1 MEYTY
6 HVKQFMNQSLWQNK
20 NIIITGASSGIGEA
34 LLNALSGIPCRIFTL
49 DRNPKTQA
57 TRTTAE
63 VIPLLCDITK
73 ESDLQAA
80 SEKILSMTDS
90 VDFLF
95 NNAGITAHG
104 RFDKTDI
111 SVFRKTFEVNF
122 FGNIHLTLL
131 LVGALK
137 KARGMVMV
145 TSTVSGMYGI
155 PGRAAYSSSKAAL
168 HAVYESLRIELSEF
182 GVRSIIFCPPYT
194 RTALRTS
201 GLDASGNALNEEQ
214 AKGKIKT
221 PEEVAESMI
230 EAAENPNS
238 RLVIIDKSGFFVKWM
253 RVIAPSFLE
262 RILFKKLYH
271 DFH

>member
-1 MEYTY
+1 MKAE
-6 HVKQFMNQSLWQNK
+6 HWQKK

-34 LLNALSGIPCRIFTL
+34 LFLKLASYPCRIFTL
-49 DRNPKTQA
+49 DR
-57 TRTTAE
+57 TAKQPPSGLKAE
-63 VIPLLCDITK
+63 IIPITCDLANGEQLK
-73 ESDLQAA
+73 SAA
-80 SEKILSMTDS
+80 SKILSITDNI
-90 VDFLF
+90 DYLF

-131 LVGALK
+131 LVEALK
-137 KARGMVMV
+137 KAKGMVMV
-145 TSTVSGMYGI
+145 TSTVSGLYGI

-194 RTALRTS
+194 KTALRTS
-201 GLDASGNALNEEQ
+201 GLDASGNQLNEEQ

-221 PEEVAESMI
+221 PEEVALEMI
-230 EAAENPNS
+230 AAAEDPAS
-238 RLVIIDKSGFFVKWM
+238 KLVIIDKSGFFVKWM
-253 RVIAPSFLE
+253 RVLAPSFLE
-262 RILFKKLYH
+262 KILFKKLYH
-271 DFH
+271 DFHH

>member
-1 MEYTY
+1 
-6 HVKQFMNQSLWQNK
+6 MNQNLWQNK
-20 NIIITGASSGIGEA
+20 NIVITGASSGIGAA

-49 DRNPKTQA
+49 DRNPKQSMRA
-57 TRTTAE
+57 NAE
-63 VIPLLCDITK
+63 IIPILCDITK
-73 ESDLQAA
+73 DSELKSA
-80 SEKILSMTDS
+80 SEKILSKTDRI
-90 VDFLF
+90 DYLF

-131 LVGALK
+131 LVDALK
-137 KARGMVMV
+137 KASGMVMV

-168 HAVYESLRIELSEF
+168 HAVYESLRIELSEY

-201 GLDASGNALNEEQ
+201 GLDASGNTLHEEQ

-221 PEEVAESMI
+221 PEEVANSMI
-230 EAAENPNS
+230 EAAENPKS

-253 RVIAPSFLE
+253 RVIAPSILE